1 MKIFEFTIQDSFNLS
16 IPELQSRAEQAAKD
30 EAEFMFQCSQGT
42 EEWLIEK
49 VEMEGLPV
57 AKDDHIS
64 YKFVVHGKVLENING
79 NH

>member
-1 MKIFEFTIQDSFNLS
+1 MKLYEFTMQDSLNLS
-16 IPELQSRAEQAAKD
+16 IPELQSRAENAAKE
-30 EAEFMFQCSQGT
+30 EAEFTFQCSQGT

-57 AKDDHIS
+57 SKDNGII
-64 YKFVVHGKVLENING
+64 YKFIVIGKVLENING